1 MLLVKQPFSNY
12 TIEFMSNEWI
22 INCGLVLV
30 VIILF
35 LFIGRSL
42 SAQNNKRVTYLMGA
56 ILFLSS
62 VVHPILI
69 VLNGQWNMVTDI
81 PLHLCGISCLI
92 CSFLPFV
99 KRKQFLFDFV
109 FYSGIIGGIMSVLTP
124 QINAY
129 DGSQLLYI
137 EYYVRHVL
145 ILLMP
150 LYMFKNLNI
159 KPSKHSY
166 FKFFLILNILIVIIM
181 PLNFYLGSNYM
192 YLSEPP
198 QVNNPLLIGKWPYY
212 LLWLELFVFVLMA
225 AFYGLS
231 RIKFNVTPKIK
242 CF

>member
-1 MLLVKQPFSNY
+1 MLLVNQTFPNY
-12 TIEFMSNEWI
+12 TIKFMSNEWI
-22 INCGLVLV
+22 VNSGLVF
-30 VIILF
+30 VIIISF
-35 LFIGRSL
+35 LIIGRSL

-56 ILFLSS
+56 ILFSSS
-62 VVHPILI
+62 VINPILI
-69 VLNGQWNMVTDI
+69 VLNGEWNMVTDF
-81 PLHLCGISCLI
+81 PLHLCGMSCLI
-92 CSFLPFV
+92 CSFLPFM

-109 FYSGIIGGIMSVLTP
+109 FYSGIIGGITSILTP

-129 DGSQLLYI
+129 DGSQLVYI

-159 KPSKHSY
+159 KPSKYSY
-166 FKFFLILNILIVIIM
+166 LKSFLILNILIVIIM

-198 QVNNPLLIGKWPYY
+198 QVNNPLLIGQWPYY
-212 LLWLELFVFVLMA
+212 LLWLEVFVFLLMA

-231 RIKFNVTPKIK
+231 KLNINVTPKMK
-242 CF
+242 

>member
-92 CSFLPFV
+92 CCFLPFV

-137 EYYVRHVL
+137 EYYVMFNTLYYNDTIHHV
-145 ILLMP
+145 
-150 LYMFKNLNI
+150 
-159 KPSKHSY
+159 
-166 FKFFLILNILIVIIM
+166 
-181 PLNFYLGSNYM
+181 
-192 YLSEPP
+192 
-198 QVNNPLLIGKWPYY
+198 
-212 LLWLELFVFVLMA
+212 
-225 AFYGLS
+225 
-231 RIKFNVTPKIK
+231 
-242 CF
+242 

>member
-1 MLLVKQPFSNY
+1 
-12 TIEFMSNEWI
+12 MSNEWI
-22 INCGLVLV
+22 VNNCAVVV
-30 VIILF
+30 VIISF
-35 LFIGRSL
+35 LIVGRSL
-42 SAQNNKRVTYLMGA
+42 SLKSNTKVTYLMGA
-56 ILFLSS
+56 ILFFSS
-62 VVHPILI
+62 I
-69 VLNGQWNMVTDI
+69 VTPLRTAFNGHWNIVTDL
-81 PLHLCGISCLI
+81 PLHLCGMSGLI
-92 CSFLPFV
+92 CSFLPFM

-166 FKFFLILNILIVIIM
+166 FKSFLILNILIVIIM

-242 CF
+242 